1 MTDKKQSSIDYLA
14 KRVAELH
21 KKIVQYLTDDE
32 IEENITVLQQAKAMH
47 QQEIEDAYADG
58 YDACHSTGI
67 SARQY
72 FEQTFKND

>member
-21 KKIVQYLTDDE
+21 EKIVQYLTDDE
-32 IEENITVLQQAKAMH
+32 IEENITVLQQAKSMH
-47 QQEIEDAYADG
+47 QQEIEDAYNNGVGNVIDFNIT
-58 YDACHSTGI
+58 SK
-67 SARQY
+67 QY